1 MKESIRKLRE
11 FGILGNNERFF
22 KRAKAIEKRLEKM
35 DKLNRPKD
43 KSIIPLSFT
52 MGSRSGKEV
61 LTIKNYIKKNNIK
74 EHSHIVALLAKPT
87 IDMTC
92 PFLDDSKS
100 CEKCTI
106 YEVRPRICRDFIC
119 DPKQRPKVD
128 LEWGLK
134 CKPINLRE
142 EFFR

>member
-1 MKESIRKLRE
+1 MKTGTFEQMLKE
-11 FGILGNNERFF
+11 FSDGTYNLTCKGECTQCGKCCGNLLPMTDE
-22 KRAKAIEKRLEKM
+22 
-35 DKLNRPKD
+35 
-43 KSIIPLSFT
+43 
-52 MGSRSGKEV
+52 EV

-106 YEVRPRICRDFIC
+106 YEVRPKICRDFIC

-128 LEWGLK
+128 LEWGLR
-134 CKPINLRE
+134 CRSINVRE

>member
-1 MKESIRKLRE
+1 MKTGTFKDMLNE
-11 FGILGNNERFF
+11 FNDGTY
-22 KRAKAIEKRLEKM
+22 
-35 DKLNRPKD
+35 D
-43 KSIIPLSFT
+43 FT
-52 MGSRSGKEV
+52 CNGKCVGCGQCCSNLLPMTDEE
-61 LTIKNYIKKNNIK
+61 IKVIKQYIKANGIK
-74 EHSHIVALLAKPT
+74 EHSHIVVPLATPT

>member
-1 MKESIRKLRE
+1 MKTGTFEDMLNE
-11 FGILGNNERFF
+11 FNNGTY
-22 KRAKAIEKRLEKM
+22 
-35 DKLNRPKD
+35 D
-43 KSIIPLSFT
+43 FT
-52 MGSRSGKEV
+52 CNGKCIGCGRCCSNLLPMTDEE
-61 LTIKNYIKKNNIK
+61 IKVIKQYIKANGIK
-74 EHSHIVALLAKPT
+74 EHSHIVAPLATPT

-92 PFLDDSKS
+92 PFLDDSKY

-106 YEVRPRICRDFIC
+106 YEVRPKICRDFIC

-134 CKPINLRE
+134 CKPVNLRE